1 MPYNI
6 NKYDGTLVAVV
17 EDGTVDN
24 TLDISLIGRNYAGY
38 GEVQNENIVHL
49 LENFA
54 SGSAP
59 SRKIT
64 GQIWYDTSVKKLKFF
79 DGSQFKSAG
88 GTETGRIK
96 PSGLSQGDFWYNTE
110 TNQLYTCSGGD
121 NFVLIGPQAVQNAQT
136 TELKSTSVDDNNG
149 DPHPII
155 KGIIDGK
162 VIFIISKSEF
172 TLPTGVTQLDP
183 DLVENGAAVFTT
195 IKIGI
200 TLAHTTSN
208 SGVSDD
214 NYIYWGTASNSVKL
228 NGFLA
233 TDFVRTGNPIFETRT
248 RFLNDGFTVGNS
260 NDLAVFID
268 NTNAVIKNVS
278 ADKSIIFKTTVNVQ
292 GGGTTEKIPFKLQG
306 VAILPGSEYSTVG
319 SSDNKFSNVYAVNFN
334 GDVSG
339 TATRADYLNVG
350 GTYRTGAT
358 AATANTAAVRDGNG
372 DITARRFIGAVDN
385 TDSINGG
392 SAGAIVYQSSPNLTS
407 FLAKGTAKQVLA
419 INDSGDL
426 AWTSLSGLFNVG
438 EASRIEVTNTTDS
451 NTNYFVTFTT
461 GTFTTGNTST
471 DKLRVDNDA
480 LTYNPN
486 TNTLKCIKFDGVS
499 TTAKYADLAEK
510 YLPDANYE
518 VGTVLMIGGDKEVT
532 AAQTGFRAIG
542 VVSENPAYL
551 MNDGLEGGVAVALK
565 GRVPVKVN
573 GSVIK
578 GQRLVAAPNGTAQ
591 AFGNHN
597 DAFAIALET
606 NVEAGIKLVECIIL

>member
-54 SGSAP
+54 SGSEP
-59 SRKIT
+59 PRKIT
-64 GQIWYDTSVKKLKFF
+64 GQIWYDTRVKKLKFF
-79 DGSQFKSAG
+79 DGNKFKSAG
-88 GTETGRIK
+88 GTEIGGLK
-96 PSGLSQGDFWYNTE
+96 PSGLSVGDFWYNTD
-110 TNQLYTCSGGD
+110 TNQLYSCSGDD
-121 NFVLIGPQAVQNAQT
+121 NFVLIGPQAVQNAQA
-136 TELKSTSVDDNNG
+136 TELKSTSVDDKDG

-162 VIFIISKSEF
+162 VVFIISKTAF
-172 TLPTGVTQLDP
+172 DLPTVDKPVDVTD
-183 DLVENGAAVFTT
+183 FTT
-195 IKIGI
+195 IKKGI
-200 TLAHTTSN
+200 TLASTPSN
-208 SGVSDD
+208 GVSTND
-214 NYIYWGTASNSVKL
+214 YVYWGTASNATRL
-228 NGFLA
+228 NGFID
-233 TDFVRTGNPIFETRT
+233 TDFIKVGTPSFTNRT
-248 RFLNDGFTVGNS
+248 RFLNDGFTVGNN

-268 NTNAVIKNVS
+268 DTNSVIKNNS

-292 GGGTTEKIPFKLQG
+292 GGSTAEKIPFKLQG
-306 VAILPGSEYSTVG
+306 LAILPGSEYSTVG

-358 AATANTAAVRDGNG
+358 AATANTVAVRDGNG
-372 DITARRFIGAVDN
+372 DITARRFIGLVDS
-385 TDSINGG
+385 TSTIIGG
-392 SAGAIVYQSSPNLTS
+392 TGGALVYQSSPNLTN
-407 FLAKGTAKQVLA
+407 FLSIGTSNQVLA
-419 INDSGDL
+419 VKNGL
-426 AWTSLSGLFNVG
+426 PTWTSLSALFNVG
-438 EASRIEVTNTTDS
+438 EAEKIGVTNTTS
-451 NTNYFVTFTT
+451 TNTDHYVTFTSGKT
-461 GTFTTGNTST
+461 NSEI
-471 DKLRVDNDA
+471 LRVDDDSF
-480 LTYNPN
+480 TYNPS
-486 TNTLKCIKFDGVS
+486 TNTLSCTNFNGTSSK
-499 TTAKYADLAEK
+499 AKYADLAEK
-510 YLPDANYE
+510 YLSDKDYE
-518 VGTVLMIGGDKEVT
+518 VGTVLMVGGDKEVT

-551 MNDGLEGGVAVALK
+551 MNSGLENSIAVALK

-578 GQRLVAAPNGTAQ
+578 GQRLVAAPDGTAQ

-597 DAFAIALET
+597 DTFAIALET
-606 NVEAGIKLVECIIL
+606 NIEAGIKLVECLII